1 MQQPPDQGSP
11 DQAPPLPADDQFE
24 RILVALSE
32 DIEKLDGLGLADERG
47 RVIVEPASTL
57 HWS

>member
-1 MQQPPDQGSP
+1 MQQQPDGTP
-11 DQAPPLPADDQFE
+11 AQAPADDQFE
-24 RILVALSE
+24 RILSALCE
-32 DIEKLDGLGLADERG
+32 DIEKLDTLGLADERG